1 MFGRRGACALLL
13 MTVLAVTAPYSVT
26 LAASF
31 AVGAWFAP
39 RPIGA
44 AEPTAVLLFDA
55 GEVDLKRRRLG
66 AGTFLVIV
74 DTAAGGAILSGPIPL
89 ELLREAGYEARVEFM
104 RESSAVH
111 RIALRIADRVGREVF
126 RSETAPVAAGLT
138 QLRTGSGAALG
149 SGSSIDGLAMLIRSI
164 ELALAGNLPET
175 DAFRARFASA
185 VRAMPNSAYRR
196 EVVDGLIRRKY
207 DLTPQQDPTA
217 DLHTDMPTVH

>member
-13 MTVLAVTAPYSVT
+13 GLMTVLAATAPYSVT
-26 LAASF
+26 LAAS
-31 AVGAWFAP
+31 GAWFAP

-44 AEPTAVLLFDA
+44 AEQTAVLLFDA
-55 GEVDLKRRRLG
+55 GGVDLKRRRLG

-74 DTAAGGAILSGPIPL
+74 DTASGGAILSGPIPL
-89 ELLREAGYEARVEFM
+89 ELLREAGYEARVEFI
-104 RESSAVH
+104 RESAAVH
-111 RIALRIADRVGREVF
+111 RIGLRIADRADREVF